1 MKCPSDEAQSTRG
14 LRVDLV
20 TLFIPGQ
27 VVADGDTEVVVT
39 CDPWNDLIVHTV
51 CMVEWPLLLRD
62 GHDGTLRDVKVHL
75 PFGGPGMQ
83 GVQIALEGGGVVSGV
98 YLSVYDA
105 IISKEP
111 DIGADVCH
119 DVDIY
124 QEEYGPQDR
133 ALRDPRH
140 HIRRRGV
147 CSVHHDLLLAVV
159 EECTDPLIC
168 VI

>member
-1 MKCPSDEAQSTRG
+1 MVWGSSMKCPSDEAHSMRG

-27 VVADGDTEVVVT
+27 VVADGDTEVVMT
-39 CDPWNDLIVHTV
+39 CDPLNDIIVHTV
-51 CMVEWPLLLRD
+51 CMVEWPLLLRG

-83 GVQIALEGGGVVSGV
+83 GVQIALEGGGVVSAV
-98 YLSVYDA
+98 YLSVCNT

-119 DVDIY
+119 DVVDIY
-124 QEEYGPQDR
+124 QEGAQEEYGPPR
-133 ALRDPRH
+133 PCPRH

-147 CSVHHDLLLAVV
+147 CSVHHD
-159 EECTDPLIC
+159 P
-168 VI
+168 

>member
-1 MKCPSDEAQSTRG
+1 M
-14 LRVDLV
+14 DLV

-62 GHDGTLRDVKVHL
+62 SHDGTLCDVKVHL

-105 IISKEP
+105 VISKEP
-111 DIGADVCH
+111 DIGAESADVCH
-119 DVDIY
+119 DVVDIY
-124 QEEYGPQDR
+124 QEEYGAQDR

-147 CSVHHDLLLAVV
+147 CSVHHDLLQNPALQYTASP
-159 EECTDPLIC
+159 EMT
-168 VI
+168 

>member
-14 LRVDLV
+14 IRVDLV

-39 CDPWNDLIVHTV
+39 CDPWDDLIVHIV

-62 GHDGTLRDVKVHL
+62 GHDGTLCDVKVHL

-83 GVQIALEGGGVVSGV
+83 GVQIVLECDGIVSGV

-105 IISKEP
+105 VISKEP
-111 DIGADVCH
+111 DIGADVRH
-119 DVDIY
+119 DVVDIY
-124 QEEYGPQDR
+124 QEQYGPQDR

-140 HIRRRGV
+140 HI
-147 CSVHHDLLLAVV
+147 
-159 EECTDPLIC
+159 P
-168 VI
+168 